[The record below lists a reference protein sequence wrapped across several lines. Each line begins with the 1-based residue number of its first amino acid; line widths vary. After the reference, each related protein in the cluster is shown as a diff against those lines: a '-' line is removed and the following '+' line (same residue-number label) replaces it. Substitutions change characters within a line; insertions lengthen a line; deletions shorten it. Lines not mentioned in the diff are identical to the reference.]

1 MAMARSRK
9 GPLTIDQWPLHTAA
23 GRNGAPHELTSPYRR
38 GSNHAR
44 PAKLENEQKQKRNTR
59 QYLVSRRRGRA
70 SRILTKK
77 ARKICLPQCHH
88 RRPSF
93 RHLAS
98 SPHPFFYFWLEEN
111 EYDAIPICEQK
122 IQSKV
127 ESGCLISARTDFRI
141 VKLQVH
147 FLGWTI
153 ENSISRPVSCPR
165 HGTSKAKA
173 FLSSE
178 QPAANSITIPS

>member
-98 SPHPFFYFWLEEN
+98 SPHPFYIFGWRKMSTMPYPSVN
-111 EYDAIPICEQK
+111 KRSNQK
-122 IQSKV
+122 LKV
-127 ESGCLISARTDFRI
+127 GAWYQHGPTSELSNFKST
-141 VKLQVH
+141 
-147 FLGWTI
+147 FLAG
-153 ENSISRPVSCPR
+153 R
-165 HGTSKAKA
+165 
-173 FLSSE
+173 
-178 QPAANSITIPS
+178 